1 MSDSFTDEFLD
12 TIPMED
18 LENDEI
24 SFIAS
29 DIPETVT
36 LADEEFCAILANY
49 KQVRDDIKKRKLGRG
64 YVHGK
69 EPVRRAGLIHPWLD
83 PSVGQSQI

>member
-12 TIPMED
+12 SIPMED

-24 SFIAS
+24 LFIAS
-29 DIPETVT
+29 DIPENVT

-64 YVHGK
+64 YVQGK
-69 EPVRRAGLIHPWLD
+69 GDSKRSRRGR
-83 PSVGQSQI
+83 